1 MARET
6 KTHLNQDIILEEL
19 RIIQEEMKANNI
31 LLAKLS
37 TTVESIDVQTTKTNG
52 RVNRLEERVNIHR
65 GGIYVAYVIMA
76 IIVLPL
82 IIAWIK

>member
-19 RIIQEEMKANNI
+19 RIIQSEMKSANTT
-31 LLAKLS
+31 LAKLS